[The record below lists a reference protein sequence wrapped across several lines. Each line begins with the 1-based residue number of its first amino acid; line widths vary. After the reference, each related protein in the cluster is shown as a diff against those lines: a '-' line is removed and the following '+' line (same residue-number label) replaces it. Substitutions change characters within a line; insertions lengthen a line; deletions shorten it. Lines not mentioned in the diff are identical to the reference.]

1 MISPIRPYIH
11 FAVTPLQFLEDERF
25 VMPELMRPRR
35 RVLRELSLDELL
47 GFIPAPPLNAV
58 AVKLITVGETEE
70 KGTGKDLKQMEEQVA
85 VFDDDIGKCHG
96 IDKNSVKLDQ
106 STEKSSAGLRKAVRS
121 ISPVPT
127 SRLQSL
133 PKAA

>member
-1 MISPIRPYIH
+1 MIRRPPRSTRN
-11 FAVTPLQFLEDERF
+11 VTLFPYTTLFR
-25 VMPELMRPRR
+25 
-35 RVLRELSLDELL
+35 S
-47 GFIPAPPLNAV
+47 IPAPPLNAV

-121 ISPVPT
+121 ISPVPA